1 MEDSL
6 KKRYIVKLL
15 ASFIAGIFN
24 IILIAIVPKALGPIA
39 FGQFSYLQQ
48 SFSQVIAFFDA
59 GTSTAFFT
67 KLSAKHERK
76 ELISFY
82 FLFSVLLLLLLYSF
96 IYLGIFFGY
105 SDNLLPNIPIDYI
118 YFGLWF
124 GFLTWLTQIYV
135 KISDAYALTVSVEVI
150 KILHKAFSLLLLICF
165 IHYLTFDLSSY
176 FYFHY
181 LSLVSFIL
189 IITVLFVKKEI
200 FTSNMVTFK
209 LAYKQLTSEFI
220 KFSSPL
226 LVFNTVAILIA
237 LFDIWLLQKVS
248 GSMETGFY
256 GLAYSIAAMCFL
268 FTGSM
273 TPLITREFSKAY
285 EKKEIEKIKKLFKR
299 YVPMLYAIAAYFGVF
314 ISFESENLIGIF
326 TDEKFQDAYFVLV
339 VMAFYPVHQTYGQ
352 LNGSLFFAME
362 KTALYRNIGLISAL
376 IGLMFTFIFIYMME
390 LGAVGFAWKMVLIQ
404 IISVNIQLYFN
415 AKLLNLNILPFLT
428 HQILSVMF
436 FCAMAFVSTQM
447 IFIGEN
453 GIMIFLA
460 KGIFYTFLVLVG
472 TMLVP
477 YIFST
482 NRDEIFGLLNNLK
495 AKVK

>member
-1 MEDSL
+1 M
-6 KKRYIVKLL
+6 
-15 ASFIAGIFN
+15 
-24 IILIAIVPKALGPIA
+24 
-39 FGQFSYLQQ
+39 
-48 SFSQVIAFFDA
+48 
-59 GTSTAFFT
+59 
-67 KLSAKHERK
+67 
-76 ELISFY
+76 
-82 FLFSVLLLLLLYSF
+82 LLLLLYSF

-226 LVFNTVAILIA
+226 LVFNTVAILIS

-314 ISFESENLIGIF
+314 ITFESENLIGIF
-326 TDEKFQDAYFVLV
+326 WL
-339 VMAFYPVHQTYGQ
+339 
-352 LNGSLFFAME
+352 
-362 KTALYRNIGLISAL
+362 
-376 IGLMFTFIFIYMME
+376 
-390 LGAVGFAWKMVLIQ
+390 
-404 IISVNIQLYFN
+404 
-415 AKLLNLNILPFLT
+415 
-428 HQILSVMF
+428 
-436 FCAMAFVSTQM
+436 
-447 IFIGEN
+447 
-453 GIMIFLA
+453 
-460 KGIFYTFLVLVG
+460 
-472 TMLVP
+472 
-477 YIFST
+477 
-482 NRDEIFGLLNNLK
+482 
-495 AKVK
+495 